1 MKFPSIKLPGLKLG
15 RTKSTMFGLDVGS
28 SAVKVVALRDDDGT
42 FTLTGLGVAPLRSD
56 AIVDGAIKEPAAV
69 SNAIKEA
76 VTSAGVTGTDAAISI
91 CGRELIIK
99 KVQIPA
105 VPAKEL
111 HDAVQLEAEHH
122 IPFAIDEVF
131 IDYHVVG
138 QHESNLD
145 LILVAVKKS
154 KVTEY
159 VTVVEDAGLNP
170 LIVDVDSFALGNQF
184 EASGAPEGDE
194 AVALIDIGASVMKT
208 NVLRNGATIFARD
221 IPFGG
226 NQYTQAISQRL
237 SIPFEDAEAAKLG
250 KNRSVEWDNVVPAI
264 DEVSHELALEVQRT
278 FDYFASTAESE
289 RIGKIVLAG
298 GCAQIAGLTE
308 YLASNWGIPVEVARP
323 FDQILVEDPYAET
336 VATAGPALAVAVG
349 LGLRR
354 TGDKAK

>member
-1 MKFPSIKLPGLKLG
+1 MFNLKFLG
-15 RTKSTMFGLDVGS
+15 KKSDVFGLDIGS
-28 SAVKVVALRDDDGT
+28 SAIKVVQFRDDGGA
-42 FTLTGLGVAPLRSD
+42 FTLSALAVVELPPDT
-56 AIVDGAIKEPAAV
+56 ITDGAIKDPPTVVA
-69 SNAIKEA
+69 AIKDA
-76 VTSAGVTGTDAAISI
+76 VAKSGAKGTDATIGI

-105 VPAKEL
+105 VPPKEL
-111 HDAVQLEAEHH
+111 ADAVQLEAEHH

-131 IDYHVVG
+131 IDSQVVG
-138 QHESNLD
+138 EHDGNLD

-154 KVTEY
+154 KVMEY
-159 VTVVEDAGLNP
+159 VTVVQEAGFAP
-170 LIVDVDSFALGNQF
+170 VIVDVDSFALGNQF
-184 EASGAPEGDE
+184 ELNQPEAADE

-208 NVLRNGATIFARD
+208 NVVRGGVTIFARD

-226 NQYTQAISQRL
+226 NQYTQAIASRL
-237 SIPFEDAEAAKLG
+237 GVPFEQAEAAKVG
-250 KNRSVEWDNVVPAI
+250 KDESLDHEAVAPAI
-264 DEVSHELALEVQRT
+264 DEISHELSLEVQRT

-298 GCAQIAGLTE
+298 GCSQVAGLGE

-323 FDQILVEDPYAET
+323 FDHIAVDEPYADA

-354 TGDKAK
+354 PGDKTR